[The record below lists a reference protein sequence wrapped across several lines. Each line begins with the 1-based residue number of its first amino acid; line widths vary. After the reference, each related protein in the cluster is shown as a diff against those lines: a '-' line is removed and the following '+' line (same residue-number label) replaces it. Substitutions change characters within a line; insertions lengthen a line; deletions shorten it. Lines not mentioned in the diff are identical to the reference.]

1 MKINYLSDFK
11 IDVTLTLGG
20 VPIGIPDHDF
30 AIEFTTIGTR
40 KYRCE
45 RKGNVW
51 TNCKD
56 NGDTVLCLLDNH
68 GLGCGTLM
76 VRYIDYAPDVEM
88 PDGDLR
94 TVTPSSLDVELIMG
108 AGDGSEVD
116 ASVATDVASAIARC
130 DDAVNRVDEL
140 LEQSDEL
147 IAQMEQ
153 QVEEAREARNEAEE
167 EASIASAS
175 AVQASAKAA
184 EASDYASE
192 SMSSAQASAISESN
206 AANSATSAANSANSA
221 ASSAAS
227 VGDVV
232 SRAESA
238 ATSASGSASAA
249 LTSANNAESSASS
262 AERSASSA
270 RVSSGIAET
279 SATRAGTSSANAAAS
294 AEDAANSATEA
305 AASASEAETVAT
317 STAMA
322 VATNVATTIAGGKAD
337 KVVRV
342 DKTTDPATSFTID
355 ANKVYDFGERVSLE
369 ISLAAYTGDD
379 EPMWTFTF
387 VSGATAT
394 NLGIPAT
401 WEILN
406 GTFEIVAGFTYEFDI
421 QGNLCAYGKFKTT

>member
-1 MKINYLSDFK
+1 MKVNYLSDFK

-20 VPIGIPDHDF
+20 IPISVPDHDF

-45 RKGNVW
+45 RKGDVW

-153 QVEEAREARNEAEE
+153 QVGEAREARNAAEE

-184 EASDYASE
+184 EASGYASE

-232 SRAESA
+232 SRAEGA

-249 LTSANNAESSASS
+249 SGSASSASSSASS
-262 AERSASSA
+262 ASSSASAASTSATAAAGSATSAASSA
-270 RVSSGIAET
+270 TAASG
-279 SATRAGTSSANAAAS
+279 SATAAA
-294 AEDAANSATEA
+294 ASATEA
-305 AASASEAETVAT
+305 AQVLSS
-317 STAMA
+317 
-322 VATNVATTIAGGKAD
+322 KAD
-337 KVVRV
+337 KIVKV
-342 DKTTDPATSFTID
+342 DKTQDSGTAFVLD
-355 ANKVYDFGERVSLE
+355 ANKLYEFGERATLE

-379 EPMWTFTF
+379 VPIYAFTF
-387 VSGATAT
+387 ESGATPT
-394 NLGIPAT
+394 SLDIPAT

-406 GTFEIVAGFTYEFDI
+406 GSLDIDAGYTYEFNI
-421 QGNLCAYGKFKTT
+421 QGNLCAYGKFTTT